1 MKEFHGIIKNGRF
14 ELSLTQLQQRT
25 TYLKSLKDDTRII
38 ETLRKE
44 GKSKSWE
51 QVKTHFGLA
60 VTTIL
65 RDFSDRGW
73 DTSCLLNMP
82 KPTGI
87 EVSVGLLQEF
97 LYAVCPIHND
107 TGERVTLS
115 KMTTVQASQFFED
128 IRNYAASQWSIYIP
142 DPDPNYKGVNNE
154 PERTSPEI
162 S

>member
-14 ELSLTQLQQRT
+14 ELSLTQLQQRQS
-25 TYLKSLKDDTRII
+25 YLKNLTGDTRVI

-51 QVKTHFGLA
+51 QVKCHFGLV

-65 RDFSDRGW
+65 REFSDRGW

-97 LYAVCPIHND
+97 LYAACPVYNEA
-107 TGERVTLS
+107 GERVTLS
-115 KMTTVQASQFFED
+115 KMTLIEASKFFDD
-128 IRNYAASQWSIYIP
+128 IRNYCASQWSIYIP
-142 DPDPNYKGVNNE
+142 EPDKNWKDKGAD
-154 PERTSPEI
+154 
-162 S
+162 